1 MKHLSLRPI
10 ALPRSPLC
18 PQATPD
24 ASRYRKELSVLF
36 AASHRLSKSPRIGQQ
51 RRKRP
56 TSNAAVSCAAKVTK
70 PLGARASSPV
80 KTLLVADATTW
91 LLLASEPR
99 DLLTLHSKAGHQSLL
114 PKDGAA
120 RTNGPAFLP
129 AIGPRS
135 NSL

>member
-24 ASRYRKELSVLF
+24 ASPYRKELSALF
-36 AASHRLSKSPRIGQQ
+36 AASYRLSKSPRIGQQ

-80 KTLLVADATTW
+80 KTLLVDATTW
-91 LLLASEPR
+91 LLLASETR
-99 DLLTLHSKAGHQSLL
+99 DFLTLQSKAGHQSRL

-120 RTNGPAFLP
+120 RTNGPAFF
-129 AIGPRS
+129 AS
-135 NSL
+135 YWTKVQ